1 MIWHCPIIND
11 LEKTN
16 ILVVR
21 YFTYISVNLI
31 SFICQIY
38 FQDMSLQPELKLPS
52 KPCSPIIDPHLSP
65 DGTMLAY
72 VRDYELH
79 VLNLLCNKSKQL
91 TFGADDN
98 VLVSFSFTFPYI
110 LAGLLSSCLHIRY
123 YQQHYKVQIETKAY
137 SMRPCPMR

>member
-1 MIWHCPIIND
+1 
-11 LEKTN
+11 
-16 ILVVR
+16 
-21 YFTYISVNLI
+21 
-31 SFICQIY
+31 
-38 FQDMSLQPELKLPS
+38 
-52 KPCSPIIDPHLSP
+52 
-65 DGTMLAY
+65 MLAY

-123 YQQHYKVQIETKAY
+123 YQQHYKVQIETKASLQYETMPYEIENKPYETLLTDAYMSVCECY
-137 SMRPCPMR
+137 SLPICLCS